1 MSTGYEEDLALARVA
16 AQRAA
21 EVIRPYFRTALQ
33 VTHKSPDQPLTAA
46 DLAADVLLREV
57 LIGAR
62 PGDGWLSEESV
73 DTAERLSR
81 QRVWVVDPID
91 GTRSFIAGL
100 SEFAISIGLVEDG
113 VPVVGVVHNPATRE
127 MYWAVRGAGAFAGRE
142 DSDDAVPLHTH
153 AVSNNILFVSRSE
166 IASGAAAR
174 YNSTWDVRALG
185 STAYKLARVAAGHGA
200 FLSGGP
206 KSEWDVCAGG
216 LLVEEAGGR
225 ATDIRGHVLTY
236 NHADPRLNGIIA
248 ADRAAHAALMRNLE
262 Q

>member
-1 MSTGYEEDLALARVA
+1 MNPGYDADLKLARAA

-21 EVIRPYFRTALQ
+21 EVIRPYFRTALE

-46 DLAADVLLREV
+46 DLAANVVLREI

-62 PGDGWLSEESV
+62 PEDGWLSEESV
-73 DTAERLSR
+73 DTTERLSR

-100 SEFAISIGLVEDG
+100 SEFAISIGLAVNG
-113 VPVVGVVHNPATRE
+113 VAVVGVVHNPATRE
-127 MYWAVRGAGAFAGRE
+127 IYWAVRGGGAFAGRE
-142 DSDDAVPLHTH
+142 ESDDAVPLHTH
-153 AVSNNILFVSRSE
+153 TISNNILFVSRSE

-174 YNSTWDVRALG
+174 YNSAWDVRALG

-225 ATDIRGHVLTY
+225 ATDIRGNPLAY
-236 NHADPRLNGIIA
+236 NNADPRLNGIIA
-248 ADRAAHAALMRNLE
+248 ADRASHAALMRNLE